1 MIIEDENTKV
11 GENVG
16 RMYNILAL
24 FFRKLLSCFLERTLA
39 PNSSAMSVGRS
50 VVGRLVVTM
59 SVYLFSFKLGI
70 KIRTRADLFWPC
82 FIPMVTYTVADCG
95 AFPFCD
101 S

>member
-50 VVGRLVVTM
+50 VVGRLVVMT
-59 SVYLFSFKLGI
+59 SVYFHFSEA
-70 KIRTRADLFWPC
+70 RQNDLPPP
-82 FIPMVTYTVADCG
+82 ISRPIVR
-95 AFPFCD
+95 
-101 S
+101 